1 VTRAHRIL
9 IVDDDRDIC
18 ETMEEILRLEGYEP
32 SVALSGAAALA
43 ALRHASFDVVLL
55 DIRMPEM
62 DGIETLRRL
71 REIDAGLPVIMHT
84 AYGVDARVRQ
94 ALDLGGEI
102 RGRSHHPATA
112 QQGDEHRVDEA
123 IDVEGRNRG
132 QHDVTRRHRN
142 PFKPELHLIE
152 QVRDGLR
159 KELGV
164 PRGPTRE

>member
-1 VTRAHRIL
+1 MTPHRRVL

-18 ETMEEILRLEGYEP
+18 ETMEEILRLAGYEP

-71 REIDAGLPVIMHT
+71 RELDAALPVIMHT

-94 ALDLGGEI
+94 ALDLGA
-102 RGRSHHPATA
+102 RG
-112 QQGDEHRVDEA
+112 V
-123 IDVEGRNRG
+123 V
-132 QHDVTRRHRN
+132 V
-142 PFKPELHLIE
+142 KPLQLPQLFALLDSLPGGAGAE
-152 QVRDGLR
+152 
-159 KELGV
+159 
-164 PRGPTRE
+164 